1 MFENYSKCRISIF
14 GILAF
19 SIISLIYFL
28 LIPCNFFTSVD
39 IATDLARFP
48 NRGFKGL
55 FLMAE
60 SHGQRGYGYFV
71 PLLDSKAYLT
81 PFNCEN
87 LPECEDKAECQ
98 GTANAIVHTNNEVK
112 TNVSALWFAP
122 SSMSGKEVTFVATV
136 VERNDAKG
144 SIWFEE
150 LESLSVFV

>member
-1 MFENYSKCRISIF
+1 
-14 GILAF
+14 
-19 SIISLIYFL
+19 
-28 LIPCNFFTSVD
+28 
-39 IATDLARFP
+39 
-48 NRGFKGL
+48 
-55 FLMAE
+55 MAE

-98 GTANAIVHTNNEVK
+98 GTSNAIVHTNNEVK

>member
-1 MFENYSKCRISIF
+1 
-14 GILAF
+14 
-19 SIISLIYFL
+19 
-28 LIPCNFFTSVD
+28 
-39 IATDLARFP
+39 
-48 NRGFKGL
+48 
-55 FLMAE
+55 MAE

-144 SIWFEE
+144 SIWFQE